1 MQTIDDVAINFNSDA
16 LLLLNVLVAFLM
28 FGVAMDIRLEDFR
41 RLFRAPKVPLVGLL
55 SEYGLLPLITFAMI
69 WLFEPA
75 PSVALGMV
83 LLSVC
88 PGGSTSN
95 YMVHLSGAN
104 AALSVLLTS
113 ITTLAAAFLTPLF
126 FAFWSGY
133 LDLPESLQTA
143 IQVDPLS
150 MVWSIVQVLV
160 IPLTIGMVINHR
172 FPNIKA
178 KIEKPIRTL
187 SLLIFLGFVV
197 GAVASNYSNIVDY
210 LGFIFWIVLLHN
222 ALALAA
228 GYGFAKL
235 WRLEERDARA
245 ISIETGIQNTA
256 LGLFLIFNFFDGLG
270 GMAIIMAWWGVWHLI
285 SGFGVAWLFRRLS
298 GAARTSQSPT
308 AK

>member
-1 MQTIDDVAINFNSDA
+1 MQTIDDVAINFNADA
-16 LLLLNVLVAFLM
+16 LVFLNMLVAFLM
-28 FGVAMDIRLEDFR
+28 FGVAMDIRVEDFR
-41 RLFRAPKVPLVGLL
+41 RLFRAPKVPLVGLG
-55 SEYGLLPLITFAMI
+55 SEYGLLPLITFGMI
-69 WLFEPA
+69 YLFEPA

-126 FAFWSGY
+126 FAFWSGF
-133 LDLPESLQTA
+133 LELPEQLRTA
-143 IQVDPLS
+143 IQVSPLS
-150 MVWSIVQVLV
+150 MIWSIIQVLV
-160 IPLTIGMVINHR
+160 IPLSVGMVINHR
-172 FPNIKA
+172 FPRIKA

-187 SLLIFLGFVV
+187 SLILFLVFVV
-197 GAVASNYSNIVDY
+197 GAVASNVGNIIDY
-210 LGFIFWIVLLHN
+210 LGLIFWIVLLHN
-222 ALALAA
+222 ALALLG

-235 WRLEERDARA
+235 WRLEEADARA

-270 GMAIIMAWWGVWHLI
+270 GMAVIMAWWGVWHLI
-285 SGFGVAWLFRRLS
+285 SGFGVAWLFRSMGYERS
-298 GAARTSQSPT
+298 
-308 AK
+308 

>member
-1 MQTIDDVAINFNSDA
+1 MQNIDEVVINFNADA
-16 LLLLNVLVAFLM
+16 LVFLNILVAFLM
-28 FGVAMDIRLEDFR
+28 FGVAMDIRVEDFR
-41 RLFRAPKVPLVGLL
+41 RLFRAPKVPLVGLG
-55 SEYGLLPLITFAMI
+55 SEYGLLPLITFGMI
-69 WLFEPA
+69 YLFEPA

-126 FAFWSGY
+126 FSFWSGF
-133 LDLPESLQTA
+133 LELPDHLQTA
-143 IQVDPLS
+143 IQVNPLK
-150 MVWSIVQVLV
+150 MIWSIVQVLV
-160 IPLTIGMVINHR
+160 LPLSVGMVINHR
-172 FPNIKA
+172 FPHIKA

-187 SLLIFLGFVV
+187 SLILFLVFVV
-197 GAVASNYSNIVDY
+197 GAVASNIANIVDY
-210 LGFIFWIVLLHN
+210 LGLIFWIVLVHN
-222 ALALAA
+222 ALALTA

-245 ISIETGIQNTA
+245 ISLETGIQNTA

-285 SGFGVAWLFRRLS
+285 SGFGVAWVWRRS
-298 GAARTSQSPT
+298 VG
-308 AK
+308 

>member
-1 MQTIDDVAINFNSDA
+1 MEQIDNVAINFNADA
-16 LLLLNVLVAFLM
+16 LLFLNVLVAFLM
-28 FGVAMDIRLEDFR
+28 FGVAMDIRVEDFK
-41 RLFRAPKVPLVGLL
+41 RLGRAPKVPLVGLL

-69 WLFEPA
+69 WLFAPA

-126 FAFWSGY
+126 FALWSGY
-133 LDLPESLQTA
+133 LDLPDSLQTA
-143 IQVDPLS
+143 IRVDPLS
-150 MVWSIVQVLV
+150 MVWSIIQVLV
-160 IPLTIGMVINHR
+160 VPLSIGMVVNHK
-172 FPNIKA
+172 FPALKA
-178 KIEKPIRTL
+178 KIERPVRTL

-197 GAVASNYSNIVDY
+197 GAVASNYQQIVDY
-210 LGFIFWIVLLHN
+210 LGYIFWIVLVHN
-222 ALALAA
+222 ALALAG

-235 WRLEERDARA
+235 WGLAERDARA

-285 SGFGVAWLFRRLS
+285 SGFGVAWLFRRV
-298 GAARTSQSPT
+298 GV
-308 AK
+308 